1 MNTYLIKLFEKYNI
15 SDKNRYEILQIF
27 SLLPNIK
34 QINLLN
40 NFETLAL
47 KLKKIEDEINIEK
60 EVLVWKAVER
70 VWKAILDK
78 RKDKNSFVR
87 KESEIL
93 KKEILF

>member
-1 MNTYLIKLFEKYNI
+1 
-15 SDKNRYEILQIF
+15 
-27 SLLPNIK
+27 
-34 QINLLN
+34 
-40 NFETLAL
+40 L

>member
-70 VWKAILDK
+70 V
-78 RKDKNSFVR
+78 
-87 KESEIL
+87 
-93 KKEILF
+93 